1 MFKKSTFHRHCNAL
15 LTDIHKLNPWLS
27 KRFIHDH
34 YKSFRRDGL
43 SIPDAIR
50 ATDHLFCD
58 AYKTYKS
65 TFIPPI
71 GLFRR

>member
-1 MFKKSTFHRHCNAL
+1 MFNKSTFHRQGNAL
-15 LTDIHKLNPWLS
+15 FTDIHKLNPWIS
-27 KRFIHDH
+27 KWFIRDH
-34 YKSFRRDGL
+34 YKFYRREGL
-43 SIPDAIR
+43 NIPDAIR
-50 ATDHLFCD
+50 ATDQVFAD